1 MEITTLKK
9 VASAFN
15 DNYQKYNI
23 HILDNPLD
31 DNFLDK
37 SLDHAKKDILNTL
50 INISNKFNRFKA
62 NILLEVDD
70 ITLSTNPLEVKYGRV
85 DIGNIEN
92 FIIDIIQNYEDLL
105 EFGNIRNIYYHSMY
119 LIVNTCTI

>member
-85 DIGNIEN
+85 DIGNIEH

>member
-50 INISNKFNRFKA
+50 INISNTFNRFKA
-62 NILLEVDD
+62 NILLEVDNV
-70 ITLSTNPLEVKYGRV
+70 TLSTNPLEVKYGRV
-85 DIGNIEN
+85 DIGNIEH